1 MNNVN
6 RLTTALVAVALTACS
21 GGDPELPPAAAAG
34 HQAAIDAGCTACHGT
49 EGQGGVGPAWVGL
62 MGSQVELED
71 GSTVVADIEYLRRS
85 ISDPQADI
93 VAGYT
98 TKMPA
103 NTLSDAQVDSIIAY
117 IDHLGSGE

>member
-1 MNNVN
+1 MKNVN
-6 RLTTALVAVALTACS
+6 RPAIALIAVVLAAC
-21 GGDPELPPAAAAG
+21 GGGEPDLPPAAAKG
-34 HQAAIDAGCTACHGT
+34 RQVAIDGGCTACHGAD
-49 EGQGGVGPAWVGL
+49 GQGGVGPAWAGL
-62 MGSQVELED
+62 MGSQVELEG

-98 TKMPA
+98 TRMPD